1 MDKFSDM
8 AMFVSI
14 VKHQGLAA
22 AGRELG
28 LSPAT
33 MTARLQALEERYGVK
48 LLNRSTRHVSLTDS
62 GELYYKACLEILDNV
77 SEAENLIQNGV
88 KEVKGPLKIAA
99 PKDIGKQYILPI
111 LSEFCQQYPD
121 VIPYLYLN
129 DNLSNIA
136 ESGMDIV
143 IRYGELVDSSL
154 ISRRLSPSRRVLC
167 ASPEYLAKYGTPL
180 TPQDLVEHDCLAML
194 RSNEELKTWHFQD
207 HDMKKSIT
215 VVPKRFSDDGEVI
228 RYWALKG
235 EGIALKSV
243 LDVQDD
249 INNQRLVTLL
259 NGYMKNFNTSTSVSS
274 ADLNV
279 VYISKKYQPK
289 RIRLFLDYL
298 LENFSGLVERSDK
311 ESTLTYV

>member
-62 GELYYKACLEILDNV
+62 GELYHKACLEILDNV

-121 VIPYLYLN
+121 VIPYLYL
-129 DNLSNIA
+129 DDHLSNIA
-136 ESGMDIV
+136 ESGLDIV
-143 IRYGELVDSSL
+143 IRYGDLVDSSL

-167 ASPEYLAKYGTPL
+167 ASPEYLAKHGTPL
-180 TPQDLVEHDCLAML
+180 KPQDLAEHDCLAML

-207 HDMKKSIT
+207 HDMKKAVT

-259 NGYMKNFNTSTSVSS
+259 NGYMKNFNTAMSVSS

-289 RIRLFLDYL
+289 RIRLFLDFL
-298 LENFSGLVERSDK
+298 FERFSGLIEKPGKD
-311 ESTLTYV
+311 

>member
-8 AMFVSI
+8 TMFVSV

-33 MTARLQALEERYGVK
+33 MTARLQGLEERYGVK
-48 LLNRSTRHVSLTDS
+48 LLNRSTRHISLTDS
-62 GELYYKACLEILDNV
+62 GDLYHRACLEILDNV
-77 SEAENLIQNGV
+77 KETENLILNGV
-88 KEVKGPLKIAA
+88 KEVKGSLKISA

-111 LSEFCQQYPD
+111 LSEFCKVYPD
-121 VIPYLYLN
+121 VVPYLYLN
-129 DNLSNIA
+129 DDVSNIA
-136 ESGMDIV
+136 ESGIDIV
-143 IRYGELVDSSL
+143 VRYGELADSSL
-154 ISRRLSPSRRVLC
+154 ISRRLSSSHRVLC

-180 TPQDLVEHDCLAML
+180 TPQDLVNHNCLAMV

-207 HDMKKSIT
+207 TDKKNVIT
-215 VVPKRFSDDGEVI
+215 VLPKRFSDDGEVV
-228 RYWALKG
+228 RYWALEG
-235 EGIALKSV
+235 AGIALKSI

-249 INNQRLVTLL
+249 INNLRLVTLL
-259 NGYMKNFNTSTSVSS
+259 NGYMANFNTSTSVSS

-289 RIRLFLDYL
+289 RIRLFLDFL
-298 LENFSGLVERSDK
+298 FERFDALK
-311 ESTLTYV
+311 AGE

>member
-14 VKHQGLAA
+14 VKHHGLAA

-62 GELYYKACLEILDNV
+62 GELYHKACIEILDNV
-77 SEAENLIQNGV
+77 SETESLIQNGV
-88 KEVKGPLKIAA
+88 KEVKGALKIVA

-111 LSEFCQQYPD
+111 LNEFSELYPD
-121 VIPYLYLN
+121 VVPYLYLN
-129 DNLSNIA
+129 DHLPHIA

-143 IRYGELVDSSL
+143 IRYGELADSSL

-167 ASPEYLAKYGTPL
+167 ASPEYLAKHGTPL
-180 TPQDLVEHDCLAML
+180 TPQDLANHDCLVML
-194 RSNEELKTWHFQD
+194 SSEEELKTWYFQEQD
-207 HDMKKSIT
+207 KKSAIT
-215 VVPKRFSDDGEVI
+215 VIPKRFSDDGEVI
-228 RYWALKG
+228 RRWALEG
-235 EGIALKSV
+235 AGIALKSV
-243 LDVQDD
+243 LDVQAD
-249 INNQRLVTLL
+249 INNLRLVTVL

-289 RIRLFLDYL
+289 RIRLFLDFL
-298 LENFSGLVERSDK
+298 FERFSSMTQKGG
-311 ESTLTYV
+311 

>member
-22 AGRELG
+22 AGRDLG

-62 GELYYKACLEILDNV
+62 GELYYKACIDILDNV
-77 SEAENLIQNGV
+77 DEVENLIQNGV
-88 KEVKGPLKIAA
+88 KEVKGSLKIVA

-111 LSEFCQQYPD
+111 LNEFSELYPD
-121 VIPYLYLN
+121 VVPYLYLN
-129 DNLSNIA
+129 DHISNIA

-143 IRYGELVDSSL
+143 IRYGELADSSL
-154 ISRRLSPSRRVLC
+154 ILRRLSPSRRVLC
-167 ASPEYLAKYGTPL
+167 ASPEYLAKHGTPL
-180 TPQDLVEHDCLAML
+180 KPQDLVNHDCLVML
-194 RSNEELKTWHFQD
+194 RSNEELKTWHFQEQD
-207 HDMKKSIT
+207 KKRSIT

-228 RYWALKG
+228 RRWALEG
-235 EGIALKSV
+235 AGIALKSI
-243 LDVQDD
+243 LDVQAD
-249 INNQRLVTLL
+249 INNLRLVTVL

-279 VYISKKYQPK
+279 VYISKNYQPK
-289 RIRLFLDYL
+289 QIRLFLDFIF
-298 LENFSGLVERSDK
+298 ERFNDLVEK
-311 ESTLTYV
+311 

>member
-22 AGRELG
+22 AGRDLG

-33 MTARLQALEERYGVK
+33 MTARLQALEERYSVK

-62 GELYYKACLEILDNV
+62 GELYHKACIEILDNV

-88 KEVKGPLKIAA
+88 KEVKGSLKIVA

-111 LSEFCQQYPD
+111 LSEFCKQYPD
-121 VIPYLYLN
+121 VVPYLYL
-129 DNLSNIA
+129 DDHISNIA

-143 IRYGELVDSSL
+143 IRYGELADSSL

-167 ASPEYLAKYGTPL
+167 ASPEYLAKHGTPL
-180 TPQDLVEHDCLAML
+180 KPQDLVNHDCLAML
-194 RSNEELKTWHFQD
+194 RSNEELKTWHFQEQD
-207 HDMKKSIT
+207 KKNAIT

-228 RYWALKG
+228 RYWALDG
-235 EGIALKSV
+235 VGIALKSV
-243 LDVQDD
+243 LDVQAD
-249 INNQRLVTLL
+249 INNLRLVTVL

-289 RIRLFLDYL
+289 RIRLFLDFL
-298 LENFSGLVERSDK
+298 FERFSSMTK
-311 ESTLTYV
+311 I

>member
-22 AGRELG
+22 AGRDLG

-62 GELYYKACLEILDNV
+62 GELYHKACIEILDNV

-88 KEVKGPLKIAA
+88 KEVKGSLKIVA
-99 PKDIGKQYILPI
+99 PKDIGKQYILPM
-111 LSEFCQQYPD
+111 LSEFCKQYPD
-121 VIPYLYLN
+121 VVPYLYL
-129 DNLSNIA
+129 DDHISNIA

-143 IRYGELVDSSL
+143 IRYGELADSSL

-167 ASPEYLAKYGTPL
+167 ASPEYLSKHGTPL
-180 TPQDLVEHDCLAML
+180 KPQDLVNHDCLAML
-194 RSNEELKTWHFQD
+194 RSNEELKTWHFQEQD
-207 HDMKKSIT
+207 KKNAIT

-228 RYWALKG
+228 RYWALDG
-235 EGIALKSV
+235 VGIALKSV
-243 LDVQDD
+243 LDVQAD
-249 INNQRLVTLL
+249 INNLRLVTVL
-259 NGYMKNFNTSTSVSS
+259 NGYMKNFNTSMSVSS

-289 RIRLFLDYL
+289 RIRLFLDFL
-298 LENFSGLVERSDK
+298 FERFSSMTK
-311 ESTLTYV
+311 I

>member
-14 VKHQGLAA
+14 VKHHGLAA

-121 VIPYLYLN
+121 VVPYLYLN

-167 ASPEYLAKYGTPL
+167 ASPEYLAKHGTPL

-311 ESTLTYV
+311 E